1 MSKDARLFCWLNRTH
16 AYFFNFTLYEPLLM
30 KLNLTCFLAALI
42 LPVAASTLSAQ
53 EVKIAVVDMQDA
65 LNKYYKT
72 EIQVKQINDL
82 ADEKRKNLDERQAA
96 YQQMTNQMS
105 ELDTVY
111 KDTTLAEKKRQEA
124 LEKLQALFQER
135 NAKGKEIS
143 DAQRKA
149 SAEVMTARQEMEAT
163 LVEEIKTTV
172 NKIVEAQGYDLVFD
186 KSFLPK
192 ANKAILY
199 TSANVKDLTEEVV
212 ASLNAGAPAGATT
225 SN

>member
-1 MSKDARLFCWLNRTH
+1 MKVHL
-16 AYFFNFTLYEPLLM
+16 PLLFS
-30 KLNLTCFLAALI
+30 FLLSPLVVPFA
-42 LPVAASTLSAQ
+42 SAQ
-53 EVKIAVVDMQDA
+53 ELKIAVVDMQEA
-65 LNKYYKT
+65 LNLYYKT

-96 YQQMTNQMS
+96 YQQMTNQMA
-105 ELDTVY
+105 ELDATY
-111 KDTTLAEKKRQEA
+111 KDTVLAEAKRKDA

-149 SAEVMTARQEMEAT
+149 SSEVMTARQEMEST
-163 LVEEIKTTV
+163 LVEEIKKTV
-172 NKIVEAQGYDLVFD
+172 ESIVQAQGLDLVFD

-199 TSANVKDLTEEVV
+199 TSPNVKDLTAEVV
-212 ASLNAGAPAGATT
+212 AALNAGAPAGATT
-225 SN
+225 STTGSN